1 MSDYYDED
9 DFDPIEGYCM
19 SCRES
24 VEIENPQPV
33 WTRRGMPA
41 TRGVCPM
48 CAGTVFRMG
57 ATHQHDEGNRPA
69 PIQISETDGKRNLPR
84 LQQDSAYVA
93 YAEPDEEF
101 AQRVADDLSNSGIAA
116 WLHEHGHDDVA
127 WAGGVHPALAE
138 CTRLVFVLSTQGL
151 QDASVTEAWQFFKQ
165 QRKPIVIAQVERAD
179 PPDAIRRSPRFDFE
193 HEYKKAFRQM
203 IQALSS

>member
-9 DFDPIEGYCM
+9 DFEPIEGYCM

-24 VEIENPQPV
+24 VEIEAPQGV

-48 CAGTVFRMG
+48 CGGTVFRMG
-57 ATHQHDEGNRPA
+57 ATHLHDASNRPD

-93 YAEPDEEF
+93 YAAADEEF
-101 AQRVADDLSNSGIAA
+101 AQRIADDLSNSGIAA
-116 WLHEHGHDDVA
+116 WLHEHESDGVA
-127 WAGGVHPALAE
+127 WAGGVHPALSE
-138 CTRLVFVLSTQGL
+138 CTRLVFVLSANGL
-151 QDASVTEAWQFFKQ
+151 QDDGVTAAWEFFKQ

-179 PPDAIRRSPRFDFE
+179 PPDRIRRSPRFDFAA
-193 HEYKKAFRQM
+193 EYKKAFRQM
-203 IQALSS
+203 IQALS